1 MALLTA
7 AQSKLTIASR
17 KIQGHSGRVG
27 GSARS
32 DSAQNVLII
41 DKINAAG
48 SGQTTLTQ
56 HVRRVFVGFCPPTTT
71 DYANAK
77 IGDKYLEFKTD
88 SSETNK
94 PHQYAEWFYTEGG
107 WAMIEAPTIAE
118 VTLTAAQIL
127 ALHTTAV
134 TLVAAPGAGK
144 AAVVTGPIMYQL
156 GGGTPTPYG
165 GIAAGDDLTIG
176 YSGATSGVNLI
187 STLETTGYLD
197 QTTTKSAISSL
208 ETSYVAGV
216 NAAIQAK
223 LIGQITTGDMTLKIR
238 VPYRV
243 VDDDA
248 W

>member
-1 MALLTA
+1 MAILTA
-7 AQSKLTIASR
+7 AQSKKIIASR
-17 KIQGHSGRVG
+17 KVQGHSGRIG
-27 GSARS
+27 GTART

-41 DKINAAG
+41 DKVNAAG

-77 IGDKYLEFKTD
+77 VGDKYYEFKTN

-107 WAMIEAPTIAE
+107 WAMVEAPTIAE
-118 VTLTAAQIL
+118 VTLTNAQIL
-127 ALHTTAV
+127 ALHTTAID
-134 TLVAAPGAGK
+134 LVAAPGAGK
-144 AAVVTGPIMYQL
+144 VAIVTGPIMYQL
-156 GGGTPTPYG
+156 AGTTAYAN
-165 GIAAGDDLTIG
+165 IAAGDDLFIG
-176 YSGATSGVNLI
+176 YSGATAGVNLI
-187 STLETTGYLD
+187 STLETTGYMD
-197 QTTTKSAISSL
+197 QTSVQSAVSSL
-208 ETSYVAGV
+208 ETSYVGAA

-223 LIGQITTGDMTLKIR
+223 LGGAIDTGDGTLKVR
-238 VPYRV
+238 VPYRI